1 VHRPTQAAPSPE
13 RVLQRPVPVG
23 ATAHPHRSPGLAV
36 QPLQSTLGG
45 PLGSTAPLVGQGR
58 PANAASEPTRRREGR
73 IVMIE
78 IFLGASV
85 QKGIFTS
92 VCNLLKL
99 VKFLEICRKL
109 RKFEINFVG
118 TVVKSTTTF
127 VILTWS
133 DSGHF

>member
-1 VHRPTQAAPSPE
+1 VHRPTRAAPSPE
-13 RVLQRPVPVG
+13 RVLQQPVPVG
-23 ATAHPHRSPGLAV
+23 AATHPRRSPGRAV
-36 QPLQSTLGG
+36 RPLQSTLGE

-58 PANAASEPTRRREGR
+58 PAIAAGEPTRRQEGR

-78 IFLGASV
+78 IFPGASV

-109 RKFEINFVG
+109 RKCKLNFVG

-133 DSGHF
+133 DSGYF